1 MEQFIRRFSINC
13 HSSIRCRCDNGTV
26 LWFDPF
32 RVADAPHDGD
42 VIFVTHDH
50 YDHLSPEDLR
60 RVMKP
65 GAVIVLPKTCVDTA
79 VAAGFSSAQ
88 LFPVQPGKA
97 YCVGDIT
104 FETVSAYNIGKK
116 FHPAENH
123 WVGYVVAVDGRR
135 IYVAGDSDDTPEAR
149 TVRCDAA
156 FLPVGGTYT
165 TTAAEA
171 AALAKAIRPKLAIPT
186 HYGSIVGE
194 KDDGAAFAAALGG
207 DIACTLLI

>member
-1 MEQFIRRFSINC
+1 MEQFVRRFSINC
-13 HSSIRCRCDNGTV
+13 HSSIRCRCDSGTV

-65 GAVIVLPKTCVDTA
+65 DAVLVLPESSVDAA
-79 VAAGFSSAQ
+79 VAAGFSPAQ
-88 LFPVQPGKA
+88 LLPVQPGKA
-97 YCVGDIT
+97 YRVGDIT
-104 FETVSAYNIGKK
+104 FETVAAYNIGKK
-116 FHPAENH
+116 FHPAENR
-123 WVGYVVAVDGRR
+123 WVGYVVSIDGRR
-135 IYVAGDSDDTPEAR
+135 VYVAGDSDDTPEAR
-149 TVRCDAA
+149 AVRCDAA

-171 AALAKAIRPKLAIPT
+171 AVLAKAIRPKLAIPT

-194 KDDGAAFAAALGG
+194 KSDGAAFAAALGG
-207 DIACTLLI
+207 EIACTLLI

>member
-1 MEQFIRRFSINC
+1 MDRFIRRFSINC
-13 HSSIRCRCDNGTV
+13 HSSIRCRCDSGTV

-50 YDHLSPEDLR
+50 YDHLSPEDIR

-65 GAVIVLPKTCVDTA
+65 DAVIVLPETCVDTA
-79 VAAGFSSAQ
+79 VAAGFLPAQ

-97 YCVGDIT
+97 YHVEDIT
-104 FETVSAYNIGKK
+104 FETVAAYNIGKK
-116 FHPAENH
+116 FHPAENR
-123 WVGYVVAVDGRR
+123 WVGYVVSVDGRR
-135 IYVAGDSDDTPEAR
+135 IYVVGDSDDTPEAR

-165 TTAAEA
+165 TMAAEA

-194 KDDGAAFAAALGG
+194 KGDGAAFAAALGG
-207 DIACTLLI
+207 EIACTLLI

>member
-13 HSSIRCRCDNGTV
+13 HSSIRCRCDSGTV

-65 GAVIVLPKTCVDTA
+65 GAVIVLPETCVAAA
-79 VAAGFSSAQ
+79 VAASFSPEQ
-88 LFPVQPGKA
+88 LLPVQPGGT
-97 YCVGDIT
+97 YRVGDLA
-104 FETVSAYNIGKK
+104 FETVPAYNINKK
-116 FHPAENH
+116 FHPAENR
-123 WVGYVVAVDGRR
+123 WVGYVAAIDGKR
-135 IYVAGDSDDTPEAR
+135 IYVAGDTDDTPEAR
-149 TVRCDAA
+149 AVRCDVA
-156 FLPVGGTYT
+156 FLPAGGTYT

-171 AALAKAIRPKLAIPT
+171 AALAGAIRPALVIPT
-186 HYGSIVGE
+186 HYGSIVG
-194 KDDGAAFAAALGG
+194 KPGDAAAFAAALDSG
-207 DIACTLLI
+207 INCVTLL

>member
-1 MEQFIRRFSINC
+1 MDQFIRRFSINC
-13 HSSIRCRCDNGTV
+13 HSSIRCRCDSGTV
-26 LWFDPF
+26 LRFDPF
-32 RVADAPHDGD
+32 RVADTPHDGD

-65 GAVIVLPKTCVDTA
+65 NAVIVLPETCVDTA
-79 VAAGFSSAQ
+79 VAAGFSPAQ

-97 YCVGDIT
+97 YHVGDIA
-104 FETVSAYNIGKK
+104 FETVPAYNIGKK
-116 FHPAENH
+116 FHPTENH
-123 WVGYVVAVDGRR
+123 WGGYVVSVDGRR

-186 HYGSIVGE
+186 HYGSIVGG
-194 KDDGAAFAAALGG
+194 KGDGAAFAAALGG
-207 DIACTLLI
+207 EIACTLLI